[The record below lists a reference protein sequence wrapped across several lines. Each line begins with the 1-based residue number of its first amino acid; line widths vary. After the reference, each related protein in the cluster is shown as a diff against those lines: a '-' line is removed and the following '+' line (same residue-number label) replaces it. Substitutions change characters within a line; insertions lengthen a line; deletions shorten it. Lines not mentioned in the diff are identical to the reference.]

1 MVDTRALNGYCK
13 GCGRQGHFLFA
24 IRADEILPNCPAFAK
39 VPAAI
44 RDGIK
49 LAAAQMIARRRAR
62 PRQAALLARQA
73 CSPSKVRSTS

>member
-1 MVDTRALNGYCK
+1 L
-13 GCGRQGHFLFA
+13 LA

-39 VPAAI
+39 VPAI
-44 RDGIK
+44 RNGIK
-49 LAAAQMIARRRAR
+49 LAAAQMIARRAR